1 MPAAPGNASG
11 KQRESLAR
19 DAFFRNWRAKKGKVI
34 YQTFLL
40 ALDAGGES

>member
-11 KQRESLAR
+11 KQHESLPR
-19 DAFFRNWRAKKGKVI
+19 GAFVQNRRAKKGKVI